1 MSEYP
6 QSEYPQQEYTS
17 SPFAETNI
25 LALISL
31 ISGVLAWLGL
41 FGLGGLVAVVTGH
54 IAKNQ
59 IRGSMGQ
66 QTGEG
71 VATAG
76 LVLGYLNIV
85 MTLLVL
91 CLAVLM
97 FAGVIGGFAV
107 CPFVVEGFN
116 W

>member
-59 IRGSMGQ
+59 IRESMGQ

>member
-1 MSEYP
+1 MSEFP
-6 QSEYPQQEYTS
+6 QSEYPQQEYPS
-17 SPFAETNI
+17 SSFAETNV

-41 FGLGGLVAVVTGH
+41 FGLGGVVAVITGH

-59 IRGSMGQ
+59 IRASMGQ

-71 VATAG
+71 LANAG

-85 MTLLVL
+85 LTLVVL
-91 CLAVLM
+91 CLGVLM
-97 FAGVIGGFAV
+97 FAGVISSVAI
-107 CPFVVEGFN
+107 CPFVVEGCN

>member
-1 MSEYP
+1 MSEFP
-6 QSEYPQQEYTS
+6 QSEYPQQEYS
-17 SPFAETNI
+17 SAPFAETNI

-41 FGLGGLVAVVTGH
+41 VGLGGVVAVITGH

-59 IRGSMGQ
+59 IRASLGQ

-71 VATAG
+71 LANAG

-85 MTLLVL
+85 LTLAVL
-91 CLAVLM
+91 CLALLV
-97 FAGVIGGFAV
+97 FAGVISGVAI
-107 CPFVVEGFN
+107 CPFVVEGVN